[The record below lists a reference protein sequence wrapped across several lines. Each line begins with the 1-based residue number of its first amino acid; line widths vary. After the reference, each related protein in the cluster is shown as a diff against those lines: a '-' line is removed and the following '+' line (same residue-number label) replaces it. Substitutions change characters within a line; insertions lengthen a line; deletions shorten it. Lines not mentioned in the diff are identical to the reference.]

1 MASRLMP
8 RKKYHM
14 PTIDE
19 ITPDMALPHNV
30 FADIGLSNPEMRQA
44 KAYVSILIEQK
55 IDALGLN
62 QTAAAKRMGL
72 RQPEVS
78 KIVRGINSGFSL
90 DRMLEA
96 LTALGEEVEIVVRS
110 ASPEKLYGS
119 LQVIREDDNTKR
131 SRLMDTASLHNSRS
145 VAKKPRAKKSG
156 AKDVVGI

>member
-1 MASRLMP
+1 
-8 RKKYHM
+8 M

-19 ITPDMALPHNV
+19 ITPEMALPHNV
-30 FADIGLSNPEMRQA
+30 FADMGMSNPEMRQA

-62 QTAAAKRMGL
+62 QTDAAKRMGL

-96 LTALGEEVEIVVRS
+96 LTALGEEVEIIVRP
-110 ASPEKLYGS
+110 ASPEQPQGS
-119 LQVIREDDNTKR
+119 LYVTRENEHDGKKR
-131 SRLMDTASLHNSRS
+131 SRLVSAASIPNSLS
-145 VAKKPRAKKSG
+145 VAKKPHGKKSRAKAAMG
-156 AKDVVGI
+156 L